1 MKTSILLVLVAASGL
16 AGAALPPADLDAR
29 ATITLP
35 LEKIAAL
42 LDKPKAEV
50 DAPPPVAAALS
61 KEVISLSLN
70 QSHPRLT
77 VHVEGDVLAKGWTTV
92 PLIGTPFTLASV
104 SPATLILTP
113 RDGTLCLLSHE
124 PGHISADLVFDLP
137 PKVAAPNTEGISLD
151 IPPVA
156 GGSLSIEDV
165 PEHSRVNIRIGD
177 VSISGGV
184 VPLPAT
190 GGEIAATV
198 VDDHPITPTNWKLR
212 AENLVRECD
221 DRLPYESHLHLSGSS
236 GSGLSA
242 KLELPVD
249 AVHIKVDGPDLRA
262 SQSLIEPG
270 GVRVVNLDWST
281 PGVLDRDLVIYYEM
295 ALPSPGMPWQIRPP
309 KISNGDLA
317 SGRTVLLPQPGIS
330 IHSTAGKA
338 IDDVSGLPAWMARQ
352 ADSGQAYQVEGGQ
365 PFVATAVP
373 LPRLVVETAQIS
385 QAHYATRIVSDGACL
400 SEATISISHRG
411 SIQWRFSLP
420 ASSELLACSVD
431 GQTTNPI
438 ICSNGELMLALPGDL
453 ISHPATTSEVAF
465 SYIVHGPAVAPV
477 EGNVALALPGT
488 PLFIESLVWDVQL
501 PTSYELTAFNGNVE
515 PAGRGDGIT
524 FRKQLVRNDVP
535 AVEIY
540 YRKHQTSN

>member
-1 MKTSILLVLVAASGL
+1 MKTSILLVLAAASGL
-16 AGAALPPADLDAR
+16 AGAALPPADLDAK

-42 LDKPKAEV
+42 LDAPKPEAET
-50 DAPPPVAAALS
+50 PPPVAAALS
-61 KEVISLSLN
+61 REVISLSLN
-70 QSHPRLT
+70 QSHPKLT

-113 RDGTLCLLSHE
+113 RDGTLCLLAHE

-137 PKVAAPNTEGISLD
+137 PKVAVPNTEGISLD
-151 IPPVA
+151 VPPAA
-156 GGSLSIEDV
+156 GGSFSVEEV
-165 PEHSRVNIRIGD
+165 PPHCRGNVHIGD
-177 VSISGGV
+177 VPVSAGV

-190 GGEIAATV
+190 GGEITAAV

-242 KLELPVD
+242 KLEIPID
-249 AVHIKVDGPDLRA
+249 AVHLKVDGPDLRA
-262 SQSLIEPG
+262 SQSVIESG
-270 GVRVVNLDWST
+270 GVRVVNLEWST
-281 PGVLDRDLVIYYEM
+281 PGVLDRDLVVYYEM

-309 KISNGDLA
+309 NIFNGDLA
-317 SGRTVLLPQPGIS
+317 SGGTVLLPQPGIS

-338 IDDVSGLPAWMARQ
+338 IDDVSGLPAWMARL
-352 ADSGQAYQVEGGQ
+352 AGSGQAYQVEGGQ
-365 PFVATAVP
+365 SFAATAVP
-373 LPRLVVETAQIS
+373 LPRLVVETAQIT
-385 QAHYATRIVSDGACL
+385 QAHYNTRIVSDGACL

-420 ASSELLACSVD
+420 AGSELLACGVE

-438 ICSNGELMLALPGDL
+438 IGAKGELMLALSGDTT
-453 ISHPATTSEVAF
+453 SHAATTSEVTF
-465 SYIVHGPAVAPV
+465 SYIVHGSPVAPV
-477 EGNVALALPGT
+477 EGKVALALPGT
-488 PLFIESLVWDVQL
+488 PLFIESLLWDVQL

-524 FRKQLVRNDVP
+524 FRKQLVRGDV
-535 AVEIY
+535 ASVEIY